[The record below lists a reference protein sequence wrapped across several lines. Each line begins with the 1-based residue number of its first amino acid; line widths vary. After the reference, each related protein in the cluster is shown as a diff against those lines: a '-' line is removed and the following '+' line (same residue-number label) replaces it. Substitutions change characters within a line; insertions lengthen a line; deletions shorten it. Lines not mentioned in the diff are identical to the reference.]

1 MNTHV
6 RIPVHVHVNQS
17 YRLLACLIPR
27 VSCHNTDDYYANPAY
42 FEARNMPLPS
52 YEAMNAKVHVLASEK
67 NRSRE
72 MAGGRYRHDKH
83 CAATKIQ

>member
-52 YEAMNAKVHVLASEK
+52 YEAMNAKVHVLASE
-67 NRSRE
+67 NCTTLL
-72 MAGGRYRHDKH
+72 AGP
-83 CAATKIQ
+83 AAHGIPPLVRTDAT